1 MSPLLICIS
10 MFQVTDQTISG
21 KSSLLLLL
29 LRLLD
34 PLPACADGITI
45 DDIPLNRVSRSIL
58 RQRVI
63 AVPQD
68 SIFFPDGNS
77 FKTNLD
83 PSDIGTDSDCKEVL
97 QSVGLWQTVEDNG
110 GLNGSLSTS
119 MLSHGQRQL
128 FGFARAIL
136 RRRIRSNAAR
146 TEIGGSDGYL
156 SSTFEKGGDIGGMLL
171 LDEVGSSVDKDT
183 ERTIQRLIREEFP
196 RYTTIAISHRLDAI
210 MDFDRVIVMDKG
222 SVIES
227 GNPLELLK
235 REEGA
240 FKSLW
245 TAGGREV

>member
-1 MSPLLICIS
+1 MSLLTVCIS
-10 MFQVTDQTISG
+10 LFRVANHIISG

-45 DDIPLNRVSRSIL
+45 DDVSLNRVSRSIL

-68 SIFFPDGNS
+68 SIFFPDGHS
-77 FKTNLD
+77 FRTNLD
-83 PSDIGTDSDCKEVL
+83 PSNMSTDSDCTEVL
-97 QSVGLWQTVEDNG
+97 QSVGLWQAVEDNG

-136 RRRIRSNAAR
+136 RRRIRSSAAR
-146 TEIGGSDGYL
+146 TEIGESDGYL
-156 SSTFEKGGDIGGMLL
+156 GNAFEKGGDIGGLLL

-183 ERTIQRLIREEFP
+183 DRTIQRLIRDEFA

-210 MDFDRVIVMDKG
+210 MDFDRVVVMDKG
-222 SVIES
+222 RIVES
-227 GNPLELLK
+227 GRPRELVE
-235 REEGA
+235 RDEGA

-245 TAGGREV
+245 TAGGR